1 MKKGAAEVVKC
12 EVAYKVPR
20 GYGIL
25 KERWNPSH
33 FIEVLNGHGHEA
45 GA

>member
-25 KERWNPSH
+25 MGQRKTSH
-33 FIEVLNGHGHEA
+33 FLEVLNRHGHEA